1 MKTSSLI
8 LLALLSGAASA
19 YADVAVTSPVNGA
32 ELVSPFALNAVATP
46 CSSQPVG
53 AMGYSF
59 DDSPNTTIVY
69 SNTINAQ
76 VSASTGAHTLWV
88 KSWGNQGAPCAVAV
102 PIIILPSPVA
112 QVPSNA
118 VSVPAVQSLPTWQA
132 VNDTGTGPG
141 STTGAMAML
150 STPSMS
156 GSARDFSTTFTNY
169 AGERYYATF
178 GADTQ
183 ASNFLYDGYLY
194 IAGSSAGIANIEM
207 DVNQVMAN
215 GQTVIFGFQCDGWSL
230 TWDYTANQG
239 TPQSPSDVW
248 LHSNQPC
255 NPRTWSVNAWHNVQ
269 ITYSRDQ
276 YGNVTYGS
284 VWLDGVEQDIN
295 ATVPSAFALGWDP
308 TLLTNFQVDGYG
320 TSGSSNVYLDNLTIY
335 RW

>member
-32 ELVSPFALNAVATP
+32 QLVSPFALNASASP
-46 CSSQPVG
+46 CSSQPVS
-53 AMGYSF
+53 AMGYSL
-59 DDSPNTTIVY
+59 DDSSDTTFVY

-76 VSASTGAHTLWV
+76 ISASTGAHTLWV

-102 PIIILPSPVA
+102 PIVVLPSPVA
-112 QVPSNA
+112 QIPSDA
-118 VSVPAVQSLPTWQA
+118 VSVSGVQTLNTWQA
-132 VNDTGTGPG
+132 VNDTGTGSG
-141 STTGAMAML
+141 SSTGTM
-150 STPSMS
+150 SIISSPSMS
-156 GSARDFSTTFTNY
+156 GAARAFSTTFTNY

-183 ASNFLYDGYLY
+183 ATNFLYDGYVY

-207 DVNQVMAN
+207 DLNQVMPN

-239 TPQSPSDVW
+239 TPQAPADAWV
-248 LHSNQPC
+248 HSNQPC

-320 TSGSSNVYLDNLTIY
+320 ASGSSNVYLDNLTIY